1 MFIILSIILQLHI
14 HIISL
19 HFQFC
24 TKYFSRQNTK
34 YLSTQN
40 FCPHKIFV
48 RTIQGGPYIQRSVQ
62 MAHVPITR
70 QICRL
75 AMNNWVP
82 ASTGRGTTHMLNNL
96 ILSVQ
101 INIVLAEQIYI
112 VLAAEIYI
120 VLAAEIYIAETH
132 KRQLKRYNSYAERQ
146 PLIAGKRNNKLGQS
160 FLLQEAARKIV
171 RKV

>member
-82 ASTGRGTTHMLNNL
+82 ASSGRGTTHMLNNL
-96 ILSVQ
+96 ILSAQ
-101 INIVLAEQIYI
+101 
-112 VLAAEIYI
+112 IYI

-132 KRQLKRYNSYAERQ
+132 KRQLKRYITRYIKTAFNCSKKKYY
-146 PLIAGKRNNKLGQS
+146 S
-160 FLLQEAARKIV
+160 T
-171 RKV
+171 

>member
-1 MFIILSIILQLHI
+1 
-14 HIISL
+14 
-19 HFQFC
+19 
-24 TKYFSRQNTK
+24 
-34 YLSTQN
+34 
-40 FCPHKIFV
+40 
-48 RTIQGGPYIQRSVQ
+48 

-112 VLAAEIYI
+112 VLPAEIYI

-132 KRQLKRYNSYAERQ
+132 KR
-146 PLIAGKRNNKLGQS
+146 
-160 FLLQEAARKIV
+160 
-171 RKV
+171 